1 MNNHFRKIKIK
12 EIMDEK
18 LDSKIIEVNKQLY
31 IDAEYI
37 LEYLKYIFDEIKDDA
52 SENVVENIE
61 AKIDYLLEAIEFN
74 DGEYVK

>member
-1 MNNHFRKIKIK
+1 
-12 EIMDEK
+12 MDEK